1 MICGVVWVVVG
12 CRVYVGLFV
21 CLVLIMVVV
30 DVGGVWG
37 IYCCFSLFSVD
48 DGCWW
53 FCLLIVLS

>member
-30 DVGGVWG
+30 DVGGDLGFIVG
-37 IYCCFSLFSVD
+37 LVCFLWMMVAGGFD
-48 DGCWW
+48 C
-53 FCLLIVLS
+53 

>member
-30 DVGGVWG
+30 DVGGGFG

-53 FCLLIVLS
+53 F